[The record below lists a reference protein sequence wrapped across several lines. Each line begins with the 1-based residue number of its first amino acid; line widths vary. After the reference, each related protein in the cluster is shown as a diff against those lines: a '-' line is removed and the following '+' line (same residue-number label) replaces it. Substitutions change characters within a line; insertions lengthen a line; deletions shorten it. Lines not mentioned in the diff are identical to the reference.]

1 MPKVE
6 VTVYSFGDLA
16 PVYIWRGLSV
26 PLALCFDS
34 VLRANY
40 HITSRT
46 RLSLS
51 SKNYQVYA
59 HTPGFFYFF

>member
-6 VTVYSFGDLA
+6 VAVYSFGDLA

-26 PLALCFDS
+26 PLALSFDS

-40 HITSRT
+40 HNTSRT

-51 SKNYQVYA
+51 SKNY
-59 HTPGFFYFF
+59 